1 MKWFSFRRRNILH
14 YGALHLSQ
22 DYLENP
28 APRVQQ
34 DLAAAG
40 LDYQAIAGKKLLVDF
55 RAEGQCDKTVAAL
68 AQYLKTLPFAD
79 VMLVFN
85 TVVNT
90 ESLPYRAASNPTHLA
105 NFAGW
110 FDRLDASGTVS
121 DIDTKFLCLMRRP
134 SPSRARLARGLI
146 DIQSMRLSFGSMSPA
161 SMLGDYYNM
170 IPERELPILL
180 DGIVHRETGLEH
192 DQTNVIFK
200 RCLFNIV
207 AESSSQTDPGVW
219 RSQFISEKTFKAF
232 GLRQIPIWFAVPGL
246 VHNVRQLGFA
256 MFDDLVDHNYDQI
269 QDEHRRLE
277 VVLDQVHRLDQ
288 LNLEQCQ
295 QIKQSVTDRLNHNY
309 NLLHQFAQQ
318 SDAWYSQIEKEYDE
332 T

>member
-40 LDYQAIAGKKLLVDF
+40 LDYQAIDGKKLLVDF

-134 SPSRARLARGLI
+134 SPSRARLARGLL

-192 DQTNVIFK
+192 NQTNIIFK

-246 VHNVRQLGFA
+246 VDNVRQLGFA

-277 VVLDQVHRLDQ
+277 VVLDQIHHLDQ
-288 LNLEQCQ
+288 LNIEQCQ
-295 QIKQSVTDRLNHNY
+295 QIKQSVTDRLDHNY
-309 NLLHQFAQQ
+309 NLLRQFAQQ

>member
-1 MKWFSFRRRNILH
+1 MH

-28 APRVQQ
+28 ALRVQQ

-40 LDYQAIAGKKLLVDF
+40 LNYDDIAGKKLLVDF
-55 RAEGQCDKTVAAL
+55 RAEGQCDKTVAVL
-68 AQYLKTLPFAD
+68 AQYLKTLPFQD
-79 VMLVFN
+79 IMFVFN
-85 TVVNT
+85 TVVDT
-90 ESLPYRAASNPTHLA
+90 KSLPYRAASNPTHLA

-110 FDRLDASGTVS
+110 FDRLDASGAMS

-134 SPSRARLARGLI
+134 RPSRARLARGLL
-146 DIQSMRLSFGSMSPA
+146 DIKSIRLSFGSMSPA
-161 SMLGDYYNM
+161 SMLGDYQDM
-170 IPERELPILL
+170 IPERQLPILL

-192 DQTNVIFK
+192 NQTNAIFK

-207 AESSSQTDPGVW
+207 AESGSQTDPGVW

-246 VHNVRQLGFA
+246 VNNVRQLGFA
-256 MFDDLVDHNYDQI
+256 MFDDIIDHNYDQI
-269 QDEHRRLE
+269 QDEQRRLE
-277 VVLDQVHRLDQ
+277 VVLDQVHGLDSY
-288 LNLEQCQ
+288 NLEQCQ

-309 NLLHQFAQQ
+309 NLLSKFAAE
-318 SDAWYSQIEKEYDE
+318 SDAWYNQIEKEYDE

>member
-1 MKWFSFRRRNILH
+1 LH

-28 APRVQQ
+28 ALRVQQ

-40 LDYQAIAGKKLLVDF
+40 LNYDDIAGKKLLVDF
-55 RAEGQCDKTVAAL
+55 RAEGQCDKTVAVL
-68 AQYLKTLPFAD
+68 AQYLKTLPFQD
-79 VMLVFN
+79 IMFVFN
-85 TVVNT
+85 TVVDT
-90 ESLPYRAASNPTHLA
+90 KSLPYRAVSNPTHLA

-110 FDRLDASGTVS
+110 FDRLDASGAMS

-134 SPSRARLARGLI
+134 SPSRARLARGLL
-146 DIQSMRLSFGSMSPA
+146 DIKSIRLSFGSMSPA
-161 SMLGDYYNM
+161 SMLGDYHDM
-170 IPERELPILL
+170 IPERLLPILL

-192 DQTNVIFK
+192 NQTNAIFK

-207 AESSSQTDPGVW
+207 AESGSQTDPGVW

-246 VHNVRQLGFA
+246 VNNVRQLGFA
-256 MFDDLVDHNYDQI
+256 MFDDIIDHNYDQI
-269 QDEHRRLE
+269 QDEQRRLE
-277 VVLDQVHRLDQ
+277 VVLDQVHGLDSY
-288 LNLEQCQ
+288 NLEQCQ

-309 NLLHQFAQQ
+309 NLVSKFAAD
-318 SDAWYSQIEKEYDE
+318 SDAWYNQIEKEYDE